1 MVVQATLSLFGSF
14 FVMLLAGVP
23 ISAGIGIASVIT
35 ALFSM
40 PADIFALI
48 AAQRCF
54 SGLDSFSLL
63 ALPFFTLGG
72 NIMNKGGIARR
83 LIRLARLLV
92 EKSYREG
99 DFVLASGRRSDYYF
113 DCRVTA
119 LHAEGSWLIGTL
131 FNDLLKDVPVV
142 GVGGMTMGAD
152 PLVSATTAIS
162 HELGRPLNGLLV
174 RKEAKDHGTGQFVE
188 GLGNFKPGDK
198 VAMLE
203 DVVTTG
209 GSLLKACD
217 RVRAA
222 GLDIVAVCCI
232 LDREEG
238 GREKLK
244 EAGYELHSLFTR
256 KELVEM
262 ARS

>member
-1 MVVQATLSLFGSF
+1 MQQSILE
-14 FVMLLAGVP
+14 
-23 ISAGIGIASVIT
+23 IK
-35 ALFSM
+35 
-40 PADIFALI
+40 
-48 AAQRCF
+48 R
-54 SGLDSFSLL
+54 
-63 ALPFFTLGG
+63 
-72 NIMNKGGIARR
+72 
-83 LIRLARLLV
+83 RLARLLV

-209 GSLLKACD
+209 GSPLK
-217 RVRAA
+217 
-222 GLDIVAVCCI
+222 
-232 LDREEG
+232 
-238 GREKLK
+238 
-244 EAGYELHSLFTR
+244 T
-256 KELVEM
+256 
-262 ARS
+262 